1 MKRYLFTLKCDTGKV
16 RLSTVAT
23 DLQAAIRI
31 VCAAE
36 HCPGSAIIAVRETTP
51 NRRRNT

>member
-1 MKRYLFTLKCDTGKV
+1 MKKYHFTLKSDTGTV
-16 RLSTVAT
+16 RIRTVAT

-36 HCPGSAIIAVRETTP
+36 LCPESAIIAIRIREV
-51 NRRRNT
+51 